1 MDERRLLGP
10 ALRRPLAVA
19 ALVAASVGVA
29 ASMLGGAA
37 RPAEAAGLPRC
48 AHPVGHAPL
57 PASLASFPLPAG
69 TVIERRQAKYGYT
82 IYSGHVPGAINP
94 VRDFFVSRLPSA
106 GYRLGAGDAEAAEA
120 EADYAGHGARGRWK
134 VRAVYGCPGALTIQI
149 AVR

>member
-1 MDERRLLGP
+1 MDQRLWGP
-10 ALRRPLAVA
+10 AVRRPLAV
-19 ALVAASVGVA
+19 VAGVA
-29 ASMLGGAA
+29 ACAAAVASVLGGGA
-37 RPAEAAGLPRC
+37 RPAEAAGLPGC
-48 AHPVGHAPL
+48 AHPVGHASL

-69 TVIERRQAKYGYT
+69 TVIERREAKYGYT

-94 VRDFFVSRLPSA
+94 VRDFFVSWLPSA